1 MVGNWVGR
9 AACFVGIP
17 RFDGMLDGRGS
28 HSVGLHKL
36 VVGNAGSV
44 AVEEVHN
51 VVVEEDNAADF
62 VVVVD
67 SGEGSVVVV
76 VVVGRDEEHMGIV
89 VVVVVVVGGV
99 GWVAR
104 RVVDRIGEVERL
116 GGTGVGLESL
126 DRRVCRS

>member
-28 HSVGLHKL
+28 HSVGPHKL
-36 VVGNAGSV
+36 VVGSAGSV
-44 AVEEVHN
+44 VVAEEVHN

-67 SGEGSVVVV
+67 SGEGSVVVA
-76 VVVGRDEEHMGIV
+76 VVVGRDEEHMGI
-89 VVVVVVVGGV
+89 VVVVVVGGV

-126 DRRVCRS
+126 DRRVCRW